1 MSRDGRCLLI
11 SSEIEEILG
20 LTHRVLVMRRGRI
33 VAELSGDEM
42 TESAI
47 LAAAFSETEP
57 ASEAAA

>member
-1 MSRDGRCLLI
+1 MGVLLI

-47 LAAAFSETEP
+47 LAAAFSETDP
-57 ASEAAA
+57 ASEAA